1 MDTPSFFSFWLAT
14 TSTVN
19 SILRNSLLL
28 LAALTLCAPLHAQF
42 NFPGLGGMTSSPAQ
56 PEDKPLAEQRK
67 QTEAELEAIRQ
78 QLKGLQASDPTDQA
92 TGPDQAAMAD
102 LEERRRLLNVIMYFK
117 NEKLWRLDELLSL
130 KKSKPPAIGDDPLVK
145 ALGTTP
151 PYHVLQVDALRD
163 ELDSMKERHHW
174 LQNVLHV
181 WENEKKSLLERL
193 RKSSEAAR
201 LASDDA
207 AREKTEEATRRKQ
220 IADLYQQVDAA
231 ELSARVVDQE
241 FMRAQSDQLQQQ
253 IDTVRDFIANIIPQQ
268 RLTED
273 DIDDERAKLRKGKNK
288 LADEIDKITERH
300 AKYLAER
307 HNLVAN
313 LAPNQPSPPRMTFV
327 DQALSADSTTLDAL
341 RAMQVLQQAQS
352 EAWEH
357 RFVLLLPEKTPD
369 AHRHAREGLQK
380 IDSQLNGVE
389 SSWRRML
396 AVQTDG
402 LRSLIADQEAHVAR
416 QEPGSPEASQA
427 REVLS
432 LQRGSLSTYER
443 FSVQVRDLGNL
454 VERWLGDFGMTGK
467 GQSAPD
473 RSTWQTIRQTAT
485 SIWNYE
491 LFSVE
496 DTTQVDGQKITVSY
510 GVTVGKS
517 IGSILLF
524 IIGYWLLSYLT
535 KRLFRLLTEMG
546 MVNVEQASVI
556 RRWLMITIAFILA
569 VFVLNIARIPL
580 TVFAFVGGALA
591 IGVGFGTQ
599 TVIKNFISGII
610 LLFEHKVR
618 VGDIVVIGGIT
629 GTVSSV
635 DLRATTVNAFDGVEA
650 LIPNSDV
657 LESQVINWTYS
668 NKRLRREIR
677 VQVEYGSSMRDATRI
692 ILTCAQEHGQILE
705 SPEPEVFFED
715 FADSGLT
722 IRLVYWIELGANVS
736 GPRIDSD
743 LRFMMEKRLTSAG
756 IGFPFPTRD
765 VNLKAARPLP
775 VTMVEAKDEEES
787 EPEIMFRVEN
797 DEEEDNSLA
806 LQESPEEPKRAD

>member
-1 MDTPSFFSFWLAT
+1 MKSIQRVSVLFT
-14 TSTVN
+14 T
-19 SILRNSLLL
+19 LL
-28 LAALTLCAPLHAQF
+28 LCAPLYAQI
-42 NFPGLGGMTSSPAQ
+42 NIPGLSGTTNSSAQ
-56 PEDKPLAEQRK
+56 PVEMPLAEQRK

-78 QLKGLQASDPTDQA
+78 QLQGLQTPRASDQTTSSDQE
-92 TGPDQAAMAD
+92 AMAD
-102 LEERRRLLNVIMYFK
+102 QEERRRLLDVLMYFK
-117 NEKLWRLDELLSL
+117 NEKLWRLDELISL
-130 KKSKPPAIGDDPLVK
+130 KKNKPPAIGDDPLVK

-151 PYHVLQVDALRD
+151 PYSVLRVDALRD

-174 LQNVLHV
+174 LQSVLHV

-201 LASDDA
+201 LASDRVA
-207 AREKTEEATRRKQ
+207 QKKTEANTRRQ
-220 IADLYQQVDAA
+220 EIADLYRQVDAV
-231 ELSARVVDQE
+231 ELSARAVDQE
-241 FMRAQSDQLQQQ
+241 YMLAQADALQRQ
-253 IDTVRDFIANIIPQQ
+253 IDAMREFIANVMPQQ
-268 RLTED
+268 RLTESDITEERD
-273 DIDDERAKLRKGKNK
+273 DLSKSKDELEN
-288 LADEIDKITERH
+288 EIDKVAARH
-300 AKYLAER
+300 ARYLAER
-307 HNLVAN
+307 HNLLAN
-313 LAPNQPSPPRMTFV
+313 LAPDQPSPPRLSFV
-327 DQALSADSTTLDAL
+327 DQALNADSTTLDAL
-341 RAMQVLQQAQS
+341 RAMQVLHQAQS

-357 RFVLLLPEKTPD
+357 RFVLLQPEKVPN
-369 AHRHAREGLQK
+369 AHRHALEGLQK
-380 IDSQLNGVE
+380 INNQLNGVE

-402 LRSLIADQEAHVAR
+402 LRALIADQEAHVAR
-416 QEPGSPEASQA
+416 QDPGSPEASQA
-427 REVLS
+427 REVLA
-432 LQRGSLSTYER
+432 LQRASLATYER
-443 FSVQVRDLGNL
+443 FGIQVRNLGSL
-454 VERWLGDFGMTGK
+454 VSRWLGDFGATAATSSGMG
-467 GQSAPD
+467 GN
-473 RSTWQTIRQTAT
+473 TWRTIRNTID
-485 SIWNYE
+485 SVWNYE

-496 DTTQVDGQKITVSY
+496 DTTQVDGQKVTVSY

-524 IIGYWLLSYLT
+524 IFGYWLLSYLT
-535 KRLFRLLTEMG
+535 KRLFRLLIGMG
-546 MVNVEQASVI
+546 VVNAGQASVI

-569 VFVLNIARIPL
+569 VFVLNLARIPL

-610 LLFEHKVR
+610 LLFERKVR

-635 DLRATTVNAFDGVEA
+635 DLRATTVNGFDGVEA
-650 LIPNSDV
+650 LIPNSDI

-677 VQVEYGSSMRDATRI
+677 VQVEYGSPMRDATRI
-692 ILTCAQEHGQILE
+692 VLTCAQEHGQILK

-743 LRFMMEKRLTSAG
+743 LRFMMEKRLTSVG

-765 VNLKAARPLP
+765 VNLKAAHPLP
-775 VTMVEAKDEEES
+775 FTMVEAEEAGEGEEEVT
-787 EPEIMFRVEN
+787 FRVDGEREG
-797 DEEEDNSLA
+797 DDPTIAPDASEETRRED
-806 LQESPEEPKRAD
+806 

>member
-1 MDTPSFFSFWLAT
+1 M
-14 TSTVN
+14 
-19 SILRNSLLL
+19 
-28 LAALTLCAPLHAQF
+28 PL
-42 NFPGLGGMTSSPAQ
+42 
-56 PEDKPLAEQRK
+56 DEQRK

-78 QLKGLQASDPTDQA
+78 QLQGLQSTAPA
-92 TGPDQAAMAD
+92 DQAAGVDQAEMAD
-102 LEERRRLLNVIMYFK
+102 QEERRRLLNVVMYFK
-117 NEKLWRLDELLSL
+117 NEKLWRLDELLTL
-130 KKSKPPAIGDDPLVK
+130 KNSKPPALDDDPLVK
-145 ALGTTP
+145 ALGAKP
-151 PYHVLQVDALRD
+151 PYSVLRVDALRD
-163 ELDSMKERHHW
+163 ELDSMKERQQW
-174 LQNVLHV
+174 LQNVSHV
-181 WENEKKSLLERL
+181 WENEKRSLLERL

-201 LASDDA
+201 LADDKA
-207 AREKTEEATRRKQ
+207 AQEKSAAANRRRV
-220 IADLYQQVDAA
+220 IADLYQQVDAS
-231 ELSARVVDQE
+231 ELSARAVDQE
-241 FMRAQSDQLQQQ
+241 YMAAQAETLQRQ
-253 IDTVRDFIANIIPQQ
+253 IDAMSAFIANVLPEQ
-268 RLTED
+268 RLTND
-273 DIDDERAKLRKGKNK
+273 DINEERSRLRKIRDR
-288 LADEIDKITERH
+288 LDDEIDKVTERH
-300 AKYLAER
+300 ARYLAER
-307 HNLVAN
+307 QRLMTDTTKD
-313 LAPNQPSPPRMTFV
+313 QPDTSRLSFV
-327 DQALSADSTTLDAL
+327 DQALGADSTTLDAL
-341 RAMQVLQQAQS
+341 RAMQVLHQAQS

-357 RFVLLLPEKTPD
+357 RFVLLLPEKAPD

-380 IDSQLNGVE
+380 INVQLNGVE

-402 LRSLIADQEAHVAR
+402 LRAQIVDQEAHVAR

-432 LQRGSLSTYER
+432 LQRASLATYER
-443 FSVQVRDLGNL
+443 FSMQVRNLGTR
-454 VERWLGDFGMTGK
+454 VERWLGDFGMK
-467 GQSAPD
+467 SASASGSGD
-473 RSTWQTIRQTAT
+473 STWQKIKNTTT

-496 DTTQVDGQKITVSY
+496 DNTQVDGQKITVSY

-524 IIGYWLLSYLT
+524 IFGYWLLSYLT
-535 KRLFRLLTEMG
+535 KRLFRLLIGMG
-546 MVNVEQASVI
+546 VVNAGQASVI

-569 VFVLNIARIPL
+569 VFVLNLARIPL

-610 LLFEHKVR
+610 LLFERKVR

-650 LIPNSDV
+650 LIPNSDI

-668 NKRLRREIR
+668 DKRLRREIL

-692 ILTCAQEHGQILE
+692 VLACAQEHGQILKN
-705 SPEPEVFFED
+705 PEPEVFFED

-722 IRLVYWIELGANVS
+722 IRLVYWIELGTNVS
-736 GPRIDSD
+736 GPRIASD

-765 VNLKAARPLP
+765 VNLKTARPLP
-775 VTMVEAKDEEES
+775 VTLVEVAEEEK
-787 EPEIMFRVEN
+787 EEEEIVFRVDGEGEK
-797 DEEEDNSLA
+797 DAPSTPQEPSEEV
-806 LQESPEEPKRAD
+806 KRAD